1 MALRDEKRDKA
12 SVDLLR
18 RSLASSAGAVETC
31 PDPEILAAYTER
43 SLDADD
49 TARYELH
56 FSQCARCRDE
66 LAAMA
71 RAASPA
77 PRPPRI
83 SWIWTWGWIALAP
96 VTAVLLIAGIFI
108 ARRPYSNRAT
118 LQVHPLVAEQTPGE
132 PPANGSVLEAPRAE
146 PASPV
151 PSESRALDS
160 TEQPA
165 PARIEKVP
173 AESRIQSNARLM
185 QHTAPDYA
193 AAVKSAPEQSAVSTV
208 PMDKIGAG
216 SSITE
221 LPLQSRNYTELHNLT
236 KPVPPKPSTQ
246 TPGGGVQPDVAQPRG
261 QTQTVTVQSEAAT
274 ATTAAPAPELLA
286 DNSANSSGVASAAA
300 PKKSRPMMM
309 AGPANAVAT
318 QMLVAQ
324 PPLNRSA
331 RVLVVSPDPQVLWR
345 ISSGRYVEMSA
356 DSGATWRTQW
366 TSPTAQV
373 VAGSAPSTGVCWLVG
388 SGGIVLLTTDAN
400 KWHTITPP
408 AAADFSS
415 VVATD
420 ASSATISATDGRSF
434 QTSDGGK
441 HWTAVP

>member
-18 RSLASSAGAVETC
+18 RSLASSATAAEPC
-31 PDPEILAAYTER
+31 PEPEILAAYSER
-43 SLDADD
+43 ALDGDE

-56 FSQCARCRDE
+56 FSRCARCRDE
-66 LAAMA
+66 LTAMA
-71 RAASPA
+71 RAAAPA
-77 PRPPRI
+77 PRPLRI

-108 ARRPYSNRAT
+108 TRRPYSNRAT
-118 LQVHPLVAEQTPGE
+118 LEVHPLIAEQAPGE
-132 PPANGSVLEAPRAE
+132 PPTNGAILDAPRAQSAA
-146 PASPV
+146 PA
-151 PSESRALDS
+151 PSETKALNS
-160 TEQPA
+160 TEQPT
-165 PARIEKVP
+165 PARIEKGP
-173 AESRIQSNARLM
+173 AESRIQANARSM
-185 QHTAPDYA
+185 QRTAPDYT
-193 AAVKSAPEQSAVSTV
+193 AAVNSEPEQPAISPAPVDKTV
-208 PMDKIGAG
+208 TR
-216 SSITE
+216 SSVTE
-221 LPLQSRNYTELHNLT
+221 LPLQSRNYTELQELT
-236 KPVPPKPSTQ
+236 KPAPSKSSSQ
-246 TPGGGVQPDVAQPRG
+246 TPSGGVQSDIARPRA
-261 QTQTVTVQSEAAT
+261 QTQTITVQSEAAT
-274 ATTAAPAPELLA
+274 ATTAAPVPQSLA
-286 DNSANSSGVASAAA
+286 DNSAGNAGVAPAAA
-300 PKKSRPMMM
+300 PKKSRPIMT
-309 AGPANAVAT
+309 AGSSNAVAT

-356 DSGATWRTQW
+356 DAGATWRTQW

-388 SGGIVLLTTDAN
+388 NGGILLLTTDAN

-408 AAADFSS
+408 EDADFTS
-415 VVATD
+415 VVAMD

-441 HWTAVP
+441 HWTAVQ